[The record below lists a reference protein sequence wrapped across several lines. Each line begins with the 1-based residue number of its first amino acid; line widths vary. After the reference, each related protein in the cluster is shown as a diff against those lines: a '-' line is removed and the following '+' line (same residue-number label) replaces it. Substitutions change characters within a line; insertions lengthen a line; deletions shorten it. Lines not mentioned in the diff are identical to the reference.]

1 MASSYSYND
10 LRHPLTQHS
19 HHCLDS
25 SSSTSTHRRRRPFNS
40 TAGIFISS
48 LFLVS
53 LLFFTLRHVGLVP
66 SSSSESQPNFNARKS
81 ESFVQPSTSRG
92 ASQGVSEKSSGLVVS
107 DENIFPWTNAM
118 LSWQKT
124 GYHFQPEKNWMN
136 GRVKYFFKKKVKLC
150 ISVSIASY
158 PLFSTWKNK
167 NVLHYWFDFF
177 FFFNFLTADE
187 HPWLQHFCSF
197 LMGESGFSCFRS

>member
-40 TAGIFISS
+40 AVGIFVPS

-158 PLFSTWKNK
+158 PLFST
-167 NVLHYWFDFF
+167 
-177 FFFNFLTADE
+177 
-187 HPWLQHFCSF
+187 
-197 LMGESGFSCFRS
+197 